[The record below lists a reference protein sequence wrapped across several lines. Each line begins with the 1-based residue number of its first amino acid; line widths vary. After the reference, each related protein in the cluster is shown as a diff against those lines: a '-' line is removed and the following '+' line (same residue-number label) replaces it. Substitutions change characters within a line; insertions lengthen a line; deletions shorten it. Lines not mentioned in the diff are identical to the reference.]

1 MRPIK
6 NLNIALI
13 CVMLLFLGNCQK
25 CKKEVCPAPT
35 SAKFKMYVPLDY
47 SEYNEATKTYT
58 PKKYIVDED
67 VFLMNNFITFEAED
81 STALS
86 YEWKIGDDDRVFTTK
101 KFSLRFKE
109 NDLGA
114 VRKLDI
120 RLIIK
125 KTPASCNAGDNG
137 IDTLVRKVNFNYMV
151 GAGSWRTEPD
161 QWAMYGKY
169 LGYNEDEP
177 DKKFVIEIKRELR
190 LSYPHGEGLNYLV
203 GLLPGCLSNG
213 NPVYIPI
220 ASPINS
226 AAMFGKP
233 ESTYDLSGAFYTCAC
248 VDQSQLAYLS
258 SDKQKITLLYGFYN
272 IYYSNSY
279 KTSLPI
285 NRKFIG
291 TRIL

>member
-1 MRPIK
+1 MKYTIFISV
-6 NLNIALI
+6 LL
-13 CVMLLFLGNCQK
+13 LLFGGCQK
-25 CKKEVCPAPT
+25 CKKEVCPTPT
-35 SAKFKMYVPLDY
+35 SAKFKMYQPLDY
-47 SEYNEATKTYT
+47 SEYNEATNTYT

-67 VFLMNNFITFEAED
+67 IFLMESTITFEAED

-114 VRKLDI
+114 VRQLDI

-137 IDTLVRKVNFNYMV
+137 VDTLVRKVNFNYMV

-169 LGYNEDEP
+169 YGYNEDEP
-177 DKKFVIEIKRELR
+177 NKKFTIEVKREKR
-190 LSYPHGEGLNYLV
+190 PSFPYGEGLNYLV
-203 GLLPGCLSNG
+203 GLLPSCLSNG

-220 ASPINS
+220 GGNNT
-226 AAMFGKP
+226 AAIFDTP
-233 ESTYDLSGAFYTCAC
+233 ELSNLYYTCSSGG
-248 VDQSQLAYLS
+248 QRQLAYLS
-258 SDKQKITLLYGFYN
+258 SDKQNITI
-272 IYYSNSY
+272 IYEYVTISPY
-279 KTSLPI
+279 PKLPI
-285 NRKFIG
+285 GQPKKFIG
-291 TRIL
+291 VRTL